1 MPPIQMRLF
10 SLKKAHLLS
19 RVANRLF
26 KNKNLI
32 YSFIHPNL
40 LAKARSTEKGFLE
53 NRFILKSSVQKRCSG
68 GLVVSVSLPLSARP
82 GFKPRPGAT
91 SKGGHRGGRLLS

>member
-10 SLKKAHLLS
+10 SLKKTHLLS

-53 NRFILKSSVQKRCSG
+53 NRFILKSDLPFKRG
-68 GLVVSVSLPLSARP
+68 AVVV
-82 GFKPRPGAT
+82 
-91 SKGGHRGGRLLS
+91 

>member
-10 SLKKAHLLS
+10 SLKKTHLLS

-53 NRFILKSSVQKRCSG
+53 NRFILKSDLPFKRGVVVKWLVCRCHYPPVPGSNL
-68 GLVVSVSLPLSARP
+68 GLGPLQRAVI
-82 GFKPRPGAT
+82 GVADC
-91 SKGGHRGGRLLS
+91 

>member
-53 NRFILKSSVQKRCSG
+53 NRFILKSSVQKRCG

>member
-53 NRFILKSSVQKRCSG
+53 NRFILKSDLPFKRG
-68 GLVVSVSLPLSARP
+68 VVV
-82 GFKPRPGAT
+82 
-91 SKGGHRGGRLLS
+91 

>member
-10 SLKKAHLLS
+10 SLKKTHLLS

-53 NRFILKSSVQKRCSG
+53 NRFILKSDLPFKRG
-68 GLVVSVSLPLSARP
+68 VVV
-82 GFKPRPGAT
+82 
-91 SKGGHRGGRLLS
+91 